1 MVAVYKYAER
11 QTTRGFAF
19 MDSPGYDPVSV
30 TGQVASGCNLVCFTT
45 GRGSVYGCKPAP
57 SLKLATNTPMFQR
70 MEEDMDINCGLIVDG
85 QSSVQELGEKIFN
98 RLLEVASGSPTKS
111 ESLGFGDN
119 EFLPWQIGAV
129 M

>member
-1 MVAVYKYAER
+1 MVAVYEYAER

-85 QSSVQELGEKIFN
+85 QSSVQDLGEKIFN